1 MPSELP
7 NPTRREQPVDNNNPP
22 KTPTPIPAPAVK
34 PPPAAIQTPN
44 LPNTNNSKLVLW
56 LIVGLLV
63 IISAVAGIYWYLSK
77 QQAAK
82 PQTPQS
88 SSQKTVV
95 SENLDQDLN
104 SIDIQ
109 ALDND
114 FKAIDAD
121 LESL

>member
-1 MPSELP
+1 MP
-7 NPTRREQPVDNNNPP
+7 NPAEREQPVDNNNPP
-22 KTPTPIPAPAVK
+22 QTPLPTPTPAVK
-34 PPPAAIQTPN
+34 PAPAATQTPN

-56 LIVGLLV
+56 LIVGLVV

-77 QQAAK
+77 QQAVK

-88 SSQKTVV
+88 SSQKATAA
-95 SENLDQDLN
+95 ENLDQDLN

-109 ALDND
+109 DLDND
-114 FKAIDAD
+114 FNQVDAD